1 MKKSTLMII
10 AAIAVLGMWAISSYN
25 GLVDKDEEVK
35 KVWADVEAAYQ
46 RRMDLVNQAVS
57 IVKSS
62 AKFEKGTLTEVIEAR
77 SKATSIT
84 LNVDS
89 LDEESMR
96 KFQEAQSQLSGSLS
110 RLMAVSEAYP
120 ELKSME
126 GFLQLQSQVEGTEN
140 RINEVRKKFNATVKP
155 YNVSVRQF
163 PGSIFAAIFGFKTKA
178 EFQADP
184 EAKNAPKIDMDI

>member
-1 MKKSTLMII
+1 MKKSNLIL
-10 AAIAVLGMWAISSYN
+10 IAVIAIIGMWAISSYN
-25 GLVDKDEEVK
+25 GLVEKDEEVK

-57 IVKSS
+57 IVKG
-62 AKFEKGTLTEVIEAR
+62 AANMEKGILTEVIEAR

-89 LDEESMR
+89 LDEESMA

-110 RLMAVSEAYP
+110 RLMAVSEQYP

-126 GFLQLQSQVEGTEN
+126 GYLQLQSQVEGTEN
-140 RINEVRKKFNATVKP
+140 RINEVRKSYNATVKP
-155 YNVSVRQF
+155 YNISVRQF
-163 PGSIFAAIFGFKTKA
+163 PSSIPAMIFGFKTKA
-178 EFQADP
+178 EFKAD
-184 EAKNAPKIDMDI
+184 EAAKNAPKIDL